1 MATATTTTQT
11 NGTGV
16 DVNARLANY
25 MATSLKLAQG
35 LARMKQPA
43 LSRDCIRIASEIS
56 KLID

>member
-1 MATATTTTQT
+1 MATATTTRT
-11 NGTGV
+11 NGTTGV

-43 LSRDCIRIASEIS
+43 LSRDMIRIASEIS

>member
-1 MATATTTTQT
+1 MAATQTTTRT
-11 NGTGV
+11 NGTGI

-43 LSRDCIRIASEIS
+43 LSRDMIRIASEIS